1 MVEVTKEDIRKRI
14 LSIRTSLGE
23 QAIEERSTNICNQ
36 ILKLD
41 SYKDAEIVL
50 GYIPTR
56 GEVNIIPILEDAR
69 GKGKKVYVPKVLGK
83 RRMEFFLY
91 VGIDSLKKGRFGIL
105 EPEEI
110 DKFDYECN
118 NQGNGLSNEVLML
131 IPGVA
136 FDKNNNRLGYGGG
149 FYDTYLEDK
158 DIYTIA
164 PVYDFQLVEK
174 VPVEKNDKK
183 VCIIIKSVGDKKI

>member
-23 QAIEERSTNICNQ
+23 QTIEEYSENICNQ
-36 ILKLD
+36 ILELNY
-41 SYKDAEIVL
+41 YKKAEIVL

-83 RRMEFFLY
+83 RKMEFYFY
-91 VGIDSLKKGRFGIL
+91 AGMGSLKRGKFGIL

-118 NQGNGLSNEVLML
+118 NQGSGLSNKILML

-149 FYDTYLEDK
+149 FYDTYLADK
-158 DIYTIA
+158 DILTIA
-164 PVYDFQLVEK
+164 PVYDFQLVEN
-174 VPVEKNDKK
+174 VPIEKNDKK
-183 VCIIIKSVGDKKI
+183 ICKIIKTV